1 MTDKVKSYADLR
13 PTRVEP
19 RLNEIYR
26 KFAKKLKKFEPEI
39 QRHFNIEPRTIEQV
53 KDKVREQEERD
64 ERRR

>member
-39 QRHFNIEPRTIEQV
+39 
-53 KDKVREQEERD
+53 
-64 ERRR
+64 